1 MEDTPDPPSTA
12 FDGTES
18 LYRSNS
24 PGTDKA
30 ADGDGPSAAA
40 ARVADGAR
48 HVVRTAAATPASVA
62 SRVSARTRV
71 AHADRIARVIG
82 PVAAFAS
89 GSPLVAT
96 VAAVETLIATVLLGV
111 PLTPAPAVVALV
123 TFAVYTVDHVADAD
137 ADARSTPERATLAR
151 RYADQLMI
159 AATLAYGL
167 AVALAVFGG
176 PLALAVALLPGVF
189 WVLYASDWLPNVGRL
204 ATDSVSGFVPSGN
217 LDGIRRRIPRLKD
230 VLVLNS
236 AVVALGWA
244 VAVTALPL
252 AFAGS
257 GAGAVGGFDAAR
269 DATVGGAPLVAVAF
283 GYFFLR
289 SFVDTELPNVR
300 DVEADTAVGVA
311 TLPVVLGVVATRRVL
326 YGVDI
331 ATAAL
336 LAAAA
341 AGGLVAWPI
350 AGALVAGIALSLG
363 ITGLAGRI
371 ENRSLLGIAPDCSYL
386 VVGVLLAGV
395 HLIG

>member
-1 MEDTPDPPSTA
+1 MEDTSDPPSTA

-24 PGTDKA
+24 TRTDESST
-30 ADGDGPSAAA
+30 GDGASAAA

-48 HVVRTAAATPASVA
+48 HVARTAVSTPASVA
-62 SRVSARTRV
+62 SRVSARARTAQTGR
-71 AHADRIARVIG
+71 AARIAG

-89 GSPLVAT
+89 GSPFVAT

-167 AVALAVFGG
+167 ALALAVLGG
-176 PLALAVALLPGVF
+176 PLALAVTLLPGAF

-204 ATDSVSGFVPSGN
+204 ATDSVSGLVSSGTVE
-217 LDGIRRRIPRLKD
+217 GVRRRIPRLKD

-252 AFAGS
+252 AFAGA
-257 GAGAVGGFDAAR
+257 GAGTVGGLGAAR
-269 DATVGGAPLVAVAF
+269 DAAAGGAPLVAVAF

-289 SFVDTELPNVR
+289 SFVDAELPNVR
-300 DVEADTAVGVA
+300 DVEADAAVGVA

-326 YGVDI
+326 YGVDV

-336 LAAAA
+336 LAVAV
-341 AGGLVAWPI
+341 AGGLIAWPI
-350 AGALVAGIALSLG
+350 AGALVAGIVLSLG

-371 ENRSLLGIAPDCSYL
+371 EKRSALGIAPDCSYL
-386 VVGVLLAGV
+386 VVGALLAGV
-395 HLIG
+395 HLVG